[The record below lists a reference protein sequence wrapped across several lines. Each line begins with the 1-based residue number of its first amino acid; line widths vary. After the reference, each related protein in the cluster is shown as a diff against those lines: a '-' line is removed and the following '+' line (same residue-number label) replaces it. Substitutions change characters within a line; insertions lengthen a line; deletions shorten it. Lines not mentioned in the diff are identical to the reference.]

1 LIDRLKL
8 AAVDVLSRPMLY
20 WAIAGAFWLR
30 VAILTVL
37 APRRPDTEGMWEG
50 AHAYLTEPS
59 HMYDAAA
66 DYLSRLHI
74 IAPPGGLDAF
84 VSPPPLALLAA
95 PVALLPKHLGV
106 QVWTGIDAA
115 AVLLGLALLYRVVAT
130 RHPLARPV
138 FWLVAA
144 YFPPLF
150 ADVSAGQ
157 RGGVLLL
164 GAMASIW
171 LEATRPALAGAAAGL
186 VAALKYYPAAMII
199 GPRPEHRIRYAVAL
213 AAVLVVVTAV
223 SFVPL
228 GPGGTAFYFQHV
240 LLPSLGSHNPDC
252 AYDSVRTLFMR
263 TIGGEEYA
271 QPSGSG
277 YVLVTSPLHLPAL
290 ALALSYA
297 SALAFAAGAAW
308 GAWRSG
314 WNPAYGM
321 SLGFALGA
329 LIPNEVWPYQWL
341 PLLPLVL
348 LVVVRGIERRKV
360 GVLALLGVLL
370 LAFFRQPCELIF
382 PNLWT
387 LAAIGVFVLGV
398 WQNPLFR
405 SGKGGSTGRA
415 EQMDPGASR
424 DEGGA
429 STAPE
434 RI

>member
-1 LIDRLKL
+1 LIERLKL

-115 AVLLGLALLYRVVAT
+115 AALVGLALLYRVVAP
-130 RHPLARPV
+130 RHPLARPI

-171 LEATRPALAGAAAGL
+171 LEAARPALAGAAAGL
-186 VAALKYYPAAMII
+186 VAALKYYPAAMVI
-199 GPRPEHRIRYAVAL
+199 GPRPEHRIRYALAL
-213 AAVLVVVTAV
+213 ATVLVAVTAV

-228 GPGGTAFYFQHV
+228 GLGGTVFYFQHV

-297 SALAFAAGAAW
+297 SALAFATGAAW

-405 SGKGGSTGRA
+405 SRA
-415 EQMDPGASR
+415 LDSREEGDGAQR
-424 DEGGA
+424 
-429 STAPE
+429 
-434 RI
+434 

>member
-1 LIDRLKL
+1 LIGRFRL
-8 AAVDVLSRPMLY
+8 AAADVMSRPALY
-20 WAIAGAFWLR
+20 WAIAAAFWLR
-30 VAILTVL
+30 VLILTVL
-37 APRRPDTEGMWEG
+37 TPRRPDTEGMWEG
-50 AHAYLTEPS
+50 AHAYLTDPG
-59 HMYDAAA
+59 HMYAAAA

-95 PVALLPKHLGV
+95 PVALLPKNVGV
-106 QVWTGIDAA
+106 QVWTAIDAVA
-115 AVLLGLALLYRVVAT
+115 LLVALGLLYRVVAT
-130 RHPLARPV
+130 RHPIARPV
-138 FWLVAA
+138 FWLAAA

-171 LEATRPALAGAAAGL
+171 LEGSRPALAGAAAGL
-186 VAALKYYPAAMII
+186 VAALKYYPAAMVV
-199 GPRPEHRIRYAVAL
+199 GPRPEHRIRYALAL
-213 AAVLVVVTAV
+213 AIVLVIVTAV
-223 SFVPL
+223 SFLPL
-228 GPGGTAFYFQHV
+228 GLDGTVFYFQHV
-240 LLPSLGSHNPDC
+240 LLPSLASHNPDC

-271 QPSGSG
+271 QPSSSG
-277 YVLVTSPLHLPAL
+277 YVLVTSPVHLPAV
-290 ALALSYA
+290 ALGLSYL
-297 SALAFAAGAAW
+297 SALAFAAAAAW
-308 GAWRSG
+308 GSWRSG

-348 LVVVRGIERRKV
+348 LLVVRGIERHKV
-360 GVLALLGVLL
+360 GMLVLLGLFL

-387 LAAIGVFVLGV
+387 LAAIGVFVVGV

-405 SGKGGSTGRA
+405 SHSLLEEGH
-415 EQMDPGASR
+415 GAQR
-424 DEGGA
+424 
-429 STAPE
+429 
-434 RI
+434 